1 MASGTEA
8 LLIALMAIHLQ
19 PGDEVITTAFTFAA
33 TAEVIVLLGGWLLYN
48 DAVGP
53 SKLIGMAVTAAGLA
67 FYARGVT
74 KGSSSSTCGGRWVGR
89 GVGRGVGGRAA
100 ALTAFL

>member
-1 MASGTEA
+1 MHCTRTHCTRPDAPSLT
-8 LLIALMAIHLQ
+8 LLAHPPLPLLQ
-19 PGDEVITTAFTFAA
+19 ILGHSKT
-33 TAEVIVLLGGWLLYN
+33 VIVLLGGWLLYN